1 MTHHNN
7 TFNSSP
13 SSDSDCETVLYYIYH
28 YMPLNL
34 ARRFVV
40 ILCHWPI
47 VPQCHHQFWC
57 AWFNIVLLYDSLN
70 AKPQSHF
77 KNNNDGQKRPIWAR
91 PSLDRCPREL
101 DCFIFK
107 SWPALYLKMSIG
119 RDQVKFYQSLPF
131 QYLFVNH
138 LKREQLVQKLVKG
151 NINHP

>member
-1 MTHHNN
+1 MTPHNN

-13 SSDSDCETVLYYIYH
+13 SSDFDCETVLYYMYQH
-28 YMPLNL
+28 MPLNL
-34 ARRFVV
+34 AIGFVV

-57 AWFNIVLLYDSLN
+57 AWFNIVLLYDWLN
-70 AKPQSHF
+70 AKPQSHL

-107 SWPALYLKMSIG
+107 SRPAPFFKMFTELLSWTFS
-119 RDQVKFYQSLPF
+119 R
-131 QYLFVNH
+131 FVC
-138 LKREQLVQKLVKG
+138 KPPEREKLVQKLVKG